1 MWAKPGENVDLDLL
15 LILLPKYSCGEN
27 VGTRLI
33 GQNLGEMLIHIFS
46 ILSSPPKQFFY
57 SEENVGTMLM

>member
-33 GQNLGEMLIHIFS
+33 GQNMGEMLIHVD
-46 ILSSPPKQFFY
+46 
-57 SEENVGTMLM
+57 VGRTWGKC